1 MMDEKLGEAIYKA
14 VENEPYA
21 KKLGMK
27 LVELALGYSKVEMK
41 YRPDAIDNIYQ
52 RAHGGAIYSLIDE
65 AFETSCQTH
74 GDIAVAL
81 NVNVSY
87 ISSPEPGARL
97 TAVSK
102 EASKT
107 KKIAHYDISVTDENG
122 NLIAACKCIAFR
134 TGKPIPFYQKQQ

>member
-1 MMDEKLGEAIYKA
+1 MDEKLKKAIYKA
-14 VENEPYA
+14 VENEPFA
-21 KKLGMK
+21 KKMGMK
-27 LVELALGYSKVEMK
+27 LLELELGNSKVEMDYK
-41 YRPDAIDNIYQ
+41 PDAMDNIYQ

-87 ISSPEPGARL
+87 ISSPEPGVKL
-97 TAVSK
+97 YAVSK
-102 EASKT
+102 ETSKT
-107 KKIAHYDISVTDENG
+107 KKIAHYDISVTDGNG

-134 TGKPIPFYQKQQ
+134 TGKPIPFNT

>member
-1 MMDEKLGEAIYKA
+1 MDEKLKKAIYKA
-14 VENEPYA
+14 VKNEPFA
-21 KKLGMK
+21 KKMKMK
-27 LVELALGYSKVEMK
+27 LVELELGYSKVEMDYK
-41 YRPDAIDNIYQ
+41 PDTMDNIYH

-87 ISSPEPGARL
+87 IASPEPGVKL
-97 TAVSK
+97 YAVSK

-107 KKIAHYDISVTDENG
+107 KKIAHYDIAVTDENG
-122 NLIAACKCIAFR
+122 NLIATCNCIAYR
-134 TGKPIPFYQKQQ
+134 TGKPIPFNPPQ